1 MQNRRDEAPN
11 KDLAR
16 QLAEK
21 KDIGGIGE
29 VAENLWNKDKNIQSD
44 CASVLEEIG
53 RIDPELIENY
63 IPDFFKMLSGKN
75 NRLVWGGMINLSLV
89 ADRKPEEIFN
99 KFDEIVDAI
108 EKGSVITRDGGI
120 KTLAIVASV
129 NEKYNMA
136 IFPFL
141 IEHLKNCRPKDVP
154 QHAESIMRAVTSKN
168 QDQYIDLLNRRF
180 DALSSSQQ
188 RRIRKLLRTFKGREK
203 TH

>member
-16 QLAEK
+16 QLTEN
-21 KDIGGIGE
+21 KDIEGINE
-29 VAENLWNKDKNIQSD
+29 IAINLWNKDKNIQSD
-44 CASVLEEIG
+44 CASVLEELG
-53 RIDPELIENY
+53 RINPELIENY

-120 KTLAIVASV
+120 KTLAIVASD
-129 NEKYNMA
+129 NEKYNEA